1 MRFLKYIYFL
11 CFFSLSQE
19 FYIDCSKRVVQGSYF
34 NLSFVLKYEDD
45 AKIEN
50 FQPPII
56 SDFSGNTNR
65 PQMSNSSQSSTTII
79 NGKVNTQKFYTQR
92 FSYTLKANKS
102 GKFYINSA
110 SITVDGEILKTN
122 KIQITVL
129 EDLSYI
135 ESDNVEKKP
144 IYFKVYSDE
153 IDNEVYVGEPIKLTY
168 KISYPVNFVPIDY
181 EWPDLVNFSN
191 VWKEEIEMNGQPERE
206 IIGGEVYNSVEI
218 RSVILLYQKEG
229 IYNIN
234 KQNFNISFAVECSRS
249 DRRLNK
255 CQFVQGYGWAKD
267 VVIKDIETNK
277 LSIKVKSLPENKP
290 NSFIGAVGQ
299 YTFDISE
306 LPDSIDFNEI
316 LSIDLN
322 LKGYGNLNYFDLPK
336 LDFKNDTTVDLY
348 DPEISENWSIY
359 DSRTI
364 KGYKKHNYLILAN
377 NKNPGFIEFPEYE
390 ISFFDPKKEE
400 YITNKQKSKKIKVTG
415 FRDDT
420 KALLELETE
429 NLKSVTKNTNFIILY
444 LISFLAITTF
454 ITTFLYYFLKRG
466 KQKNKKQSKTARDAK
481 NQIIKAY
488 KLAKK
493 NNPDLFK
500 NLLLQSLS
508 LYFSK
513 KFNINQSNFTKEK
526 LEKELN
532 KNKTPIHIVTK
543 TLDIINKLEMF
554 NYSGRND
561 LKISEEI
568 FKDSIDIIDKIEQLN
583 K

>member
-1 MRFLKYIYFL
+1 MCTYTCIHMTSDRAYLHIQYNYMNATEHVNSI
-11 CFFSLSQE
+11 FSLH
-19 FYIDCSKRVVQGSYF
+19 
-34 NLSFVLKYEDD
+34 
-45 AKIEN
+45 A
-50 FQPPII
+50 
-56 SDFSGNTNR
+56 
-65 PQMSNSSQSSTTII
+65 
-79 NGKVNTQKFYTQR
+79 
-92 FSYTLKANKS
+92 
-102 GKFYINSA
+102 
-110 SITVDGEILKTN
+110 IL
-122 KIQITVL
+122 
-129 EDLSYI
+129 
-135 ESDNVEKKP
+135 
-144 IYFKVYSDE
+144 
-153 IDNEVYVGEPIKLTY
+153 
-168 KISYPVNFVPIDY
+168 
-181 EWPDLVNFSN
+181 
-191 VWKEEIEMNGQPERE
+191 
-206 IIGGEVYNSVEI
+206 
-218 RSVILLYQKEG
+218 
-229 IYNIN
+229 
-234 KQNFNISFAVECSRS
+234 
-249 DRRLNK
+249 
-255 CQFVQGYGWAKD
+255 
-267 VVIKDIETNK
+267 
-277 LSIKVKSLPENKP
+277 
-290 NSFIGAVGQ
+290 
-299 YTFDISE
+299 
-306 LPDSIDFNEI
+306 
-316 LSIDLN
+316 
-322 LKGYGNLNYFDLPK
+322 
-336 LDFKNDTTVDLY
+336 
-348 DPEISENWSIY
+348 
-359 DSRTI
+359 
-364 KGYKKHNYLILAN
+364 KHNYLILAN

-568 FKDSIDIIDKIEQLN
+568 FKDSIDIIDEIEQLN